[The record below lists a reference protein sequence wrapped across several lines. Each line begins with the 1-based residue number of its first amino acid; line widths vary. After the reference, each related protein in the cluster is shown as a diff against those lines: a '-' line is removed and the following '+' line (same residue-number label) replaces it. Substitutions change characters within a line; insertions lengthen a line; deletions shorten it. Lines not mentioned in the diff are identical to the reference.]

1 MLVNEEA
8 IYDNKNTEPVYI
20 ILMHSGTLLSNIIK
34 NVQGDEFSHSLI
46 SFNSKLDPMYSFG
59 NKKDSAIGLNGDPGF
74 VVQNTKDPFYKS
86 KKSYYE
92 VYVMFVSKNDKQKM
106 IQRMKWFKE
115 KDRYLGYDIIGLL
128 KYKLGISS
136 DSNLKKYFC
145 SRFVAEI
152 IGQSGRIDR
161 DASLYSPQDFKDD
174 FSFIS
179 LVNKG
184 DDLYKY
190 DYKLTEENLK
200 KVKKGDYSYEKG
212 TRFGHYLES
221 TLNEDYK
228 RIKGVEFDAE
238 KNLPDD
244 IKNNIKSG
252 NTKIPPTT
260 FKKYSTTSP
269 GKDIVDSEM
278 QTRIENFD
286 KEMHKLILESED
298 VVKEYNKW
306 VDFRVENIIN
316 TVKSGN
322 NSNRDLNGTIENTI
336 CDICISLHEECNMSY
351 QDLQKYIK
359 NTYFYQTENPNNI
372 KLLCKLRI
380 KYCEK
385 MISTLSKMIK
395 NNGTALGI
403 TKRYV
408 NYYIE
413 DLNSGNSEYIK
424 STMWEIKRNIINH
437 IDVFQVDPPNIDLKK
452 IGLGK
457 IFVSDNTKDLVSEY
471 QKTLIK
477 KMEDDD
483 TAPNNRFSAIDQALQ
498 KATKYDAII
507 LAHGGVQKVIEKD
520 KDGNKT
526 KEYERWSNQGI
537 RIDGKYYYNM
547 NDAVKALVDNGYKK
561 ILIFSCNPG
570 HFRIPQEIIKGK
582 GIIINYSDNSNFVEG
597 TDYEFNDEI
606 DTIISESEYYIKELE
621 YMDGCI
627 SDIEPLSESFL
638 DKLKEYVSKA
648 VKFIISLFKRL
659 WSYIIR
665 MFNYVKSLFKGE
677 KGSGGKLKEP
687 VSVNFILTEMATTKK
702 YNINTVDQL
711 ETASIH
717 AIQSL
722 QKEIAN
728 MQKVQIDATKKLESY
743 TDKLS
748 VSPNNE
754 SSLLELS
761 FMNKPGKYVNDDYDR
776 EKGIE
781 LDFKKNAG
789 KDKELKYITYYSFA
803 GEDKWSTTSIGKDIV
818 DSQMQQRLE
827 TFDQAMAKQILE
839 AEDIVKAYN
848 DWIEGQ
854 LDYIQSGVEKVKYTN
869 KRTKQKYFQTEPVMD
884 DPSGAIF
891 AARYVQSLAN
901 DLGVSKDKVR
911 EFIKGTFFYTTDDPE
926 EIRKLLEA
934 RLLYSQQTVQ
944 ILTEVVDKNAEI
956 LGLTDKTAKSL
967 IKKMNNDKTMNK
979 GIAEIKKAIIK
990 NRSKFLT
997 NDGECIDLTSIGGGK
1012 IFFTG
1017 PAYKTLLTPY
1027 LRELERTDPDID
1039 DAYSALDMYFQKAMV
1054 YDCIVFAHGADFN
1067 NLQYLITSKLN
1078 KWALDKMDPDRRQY
1092 YSDLDTSNKTMDKNN
1107 KSGLIKKRWMMEPIR
1122 SDKSDYFNDMNSFVK
1137 QLLKE
1142 GHRKI
1147 LIATCN
1153 PGNYALSPEVRDM
1166 AKRVKAK
1173 IIYSDYSTLIESY
1186 NYDDNDL
1193 RSIAESVGID
1203 YDVVLDGENELRKLS
1218 ESFDIDYD
1226 NLNEI
1231 VNINESDIIRNIKD
1245 YSKKIL
1251 ASIISIFKT
1260 GWNNIKNFIRF
1271 SGSKLSNSKEEIYT
1285 VKVGLI
1291 FPDERNIGVFT
1302 ISSPI
1307 ELRKWATKS
1316 CDSIE
1321 YELKTLQ
1328 STQLQSIKDI
1338 MNFKDY
1344 NNEST
1349 LLSESLNEFLMN
1361 GMTIDEALSVNEAKL
1376 DSKER
1381 KALSDDE
1388 FGLPEKRKFPLND
1401 KKHVL
1406 LAIKFFNRCDK
1417 KDQEELAK
1425 NIFKAMKKYDIPMDA
1440 IGKNNKLRNYM
1451 KESVNEGL
1459 FSKYK
1464 TINKEIEP
1472 SISRKDSI
1480 AKAYQI
1486 CDKILNQSKYG
1497 SIKRFVKKYNNKYEL
1512 NEYINTKSTDSIMLY
1527 EYDVPDSPE
1536 GAKYLF
1542 GPNFKHYD
1550 EVYDYVGEDLIS
1562 EFINDCDE
1570 EIGKISNINGVSS
1583 YNIYTIDGEI
1593 FNGDISL
1600 VYKPQFEK
1608 IKIDKKTGEVIK
1620 ESTIEEMYPGNPIV
1634 GLNTEKEMIVDNMMN
1649 NAFTSLEIDEDIIE
1663 KCLRATTE
1671 ALMNKMDNFYV
1682 PYIPY
1687 IQEYCNMDMN
1697 IGFYKDL
1704 NGIFV
1709 MNESTGLRSPSYK
1722 EVDDIDD
1729 RTILYITNGE
1739 LNDSKLND
1747 L

>member
-1 MLVNEEA
+1 MLINEEA

-20 ILMHSGTLLSNIIK
+20 ILMHSGTLLSSIIK

-59 NKKDSAIGLNGDPGF
+59 NKKDSTIGLNGDPGF

-115 KDRYLGYDIIGLL
+115 KDRYLGYDIIGLI

-212 TRFGHYLES
+212 TRFGHYLEEAFNDGEII
-221 TLNEDYK
+221 NEDD
-228 RIKGVEFDAE
+228 REKGVEFDLA
-238 KNLPDD
+238 K
-244 IKNNIKSG
+244 
-252 NTKIPPTT
+252 NTKGLKQKAAIGLSTHKIAKMQNSNRT
-260 FKKYSTTSP
+260 FSTTST
-269 GKDIVDSEM
+269 GKDIVDSKM
-278 QTRIENFD
+278 KSRIETFD
-286 KEMHKLILESED
+286 TKKAQLILESENI
-298 VVKEYNKW
+298 VKEYNKW
-306 VDFRVENIIN
+306 INAEIDEILKYDRETTQIGNTGEADICAKNIAYVMKTFNIPKEDIKKYIKGTFFFESDNPEEIKSLLTCRINYCNKIARLLSDMLRKNYQILGIDEYIVDSFLQTNKDNPAAIASEIRNLIVQNKNKFITNNGECVDLTSLGFGKIFFSKGDDFTNTFSRVANSSLTIVPAYKDRDNASQAIDSFLQKSTEFDAIIVCHGMSSN
-316 TVKSGN
+316 DKKYQKLLDKQDKALKKINKLGLEKAPYSTVIDRDKVKLSGN
-322 NSNRDLNGTIENTI
+322 NKERWMMQPIRSDKS
-336 CDICISLHEECNMSY
+336 D
-351 QDLQKYIK
+351 
-359 NTYFYQTENPNNI
+359 YFVDMNNF
-372 KLLCKLRI
+372 LR
-380 KYCEK
+380 
-385 MISTLSKMIK
+385 
-395 NNGTALGI
+395 
-403 TKRYV
+403 
-408 NYYIE
+408 
-413 DLNSGNSEYIK
+413 
-424 STMWEIKRNIINH
+424 
-437 IDVFQVDPPNIDLKK
+437 Q
-452 IGLGK
+452 
-457 IFVSDNTKDLVSEY
+457 
-471 QKTLIK
+471 LIK
-477 KMEDDD
+477 E
-483 TAPNNRFSAIDQALQ
+483 
-498 KATKYDAII
+498 
-507 LAHGGVQKVIEKD
+507 
-520 KDGNKT
+520 
-526 KEYERWSNQGI
+526 
-537 RIDGKYYYNM
+537 
-547 NDAVKALVDNGYKK
+547 GYKK
-561 ILIFSCNPG
+561 VLIASCNPG
-570 HFRIPQEIIKGK
+570 SHKVDKDITDTIQVL
-582 GIIINYSDNSNFVEG
+582 YSDYSNLIENAS
-597 TDYEFNDEI
+597 DYEYDLSDDYIVECLDGEDELRSLAESFDLDY
-606 DTIISESEYYIKELE
+606 DTINIDENT
-621 YMDGCI
+621 
-627 SDIEPLSESFL
+627 DILIPLSEGAFL
-638 DKLKEYVSKA
+638 DKVKEYAKKALEFVIGIFKKIWGLIKKFLLFIGKKLGIVKNKGNKEIPKIKTKIALFEDAQIQEYDITSPEQLEAIAKKSCDSISKELKKVQNIQVNA
-648 VKFIISLFKRL
+648 TKRL
-659 WSYIIR
+659 SE
-665 MFNYVKSLFKGE
+665 FTQ
-677 KGSGGKLKEP
+677 KLQD
-687 VSVNFILTEMATTKK
+687 TK
-702 YNINTVDQL
+702 
-711 ETASIH
+711 
-717 AIQSL
+717 
-722 QKEIAN
+722 
-728 MQKVQIDATKKLESY
+728 
-743 TDKLS
+743 
-748 VSPNNE
+748 PNNE

-761 FMNKPGKYVNDDYDR
+761 FMKKSSKYVNDDYNR
-776 EKGIE
+776 EKGLE
-781 LDFKKNAG
+781 FDFKKNAG
-789 KDKELKYITYYSFA
+789 KDKELNYLRFYTFG
-803 GEDKWSTTSIGKDIV
+803 GEDKWSTTSMGKDMI
-818 DSQMQQRLE
+818 DSTMQQRLE
-827 TFDQAMAKQILE
+827 TFDQEITKQILE
-839 AEDIVKAYN
+839 AEDIIKAYN
-848 DWIEGQ
+848 DWIEGE
-854 LDYIQSGVEKVKYTN
+854 LDKIQAGVEKVKYTN
-869 KRTKQKYFQTEPVMD
+869 KKTKQKYFQTEPIMD
-884 DPSGAIF
+884 DPNGAVF
-891 AARYVQSLAN
+891 AARYVQALAN
-901 DLGVSKDKVR
+901 DLGIDKSKVR
-911 EFIKGTFFYTTDDPE
+911 EFIKGVFFYTTDNPE

-934 RLLYSQQTVQ
+934 RLLYSRQTVQ

-979 GIAEIKKAIIK
+979 SVAEIKKAIIK

-997 NDGECIDLTSIGGGK
+997 NNGECIDLTSIGGGK

-1027 LRELERTDPDID
+1027 LRELEKSDPDID
-1039 DAYSALDMYFQKAMV
+1039 DAYSALDIYFQKAMV

-1067 NLQYLITSKLN
+1067 GLQYLITNKLN
-1078 KWALDKMDPDRRQY
+1078 KWALEKIDPEQRQY
-1092 YSDLDTSNKTMDKNN
+1092 YSDLDMGNKTMDKNN
-1107 KSGLIKKRWMMEPIR
+1107 QKGLFKKRWMMEPIR

-1153 PGNYALSPEVRDM
+1153 PGNYALSPEVREI
-1166 AKRVKAK
+1166 AKKVKAK

-1186 NYDDNDL
+1186 DYDDNDL

-1226 NLNEI
+1226 NLDEI

-1260 GWNNIKNFIRF
+1260 GWSNIKNFIRF

-1285 VKVGLI
+1285 VRLGLI
-1291 FPDERNIGVFT
+1291 FPDERNVGVFT

-1321 YELKTLQ
+1321 YELRSLQ
-1328 STQLQSIKDI
+1328 SNQLQSVKDI
-1338 MNFKDY
+1338 INFKDF

-1361 GMTIDEALSVNEAKL
+1361 GMTIDEALSMNEAKL

-1451 KESVNEGL
+1451 KESV
-1459 FSKYK
+1459 
-1464 TINKEIEP
+1464 
-1472 SISRKDSI
+1472 
-1480 AKAYQI
+1480 
-1486 CDKILNQSKYG
+1486 
-1497 SIKRFVKKYNNKYEL
+1497 
-1512 NEYINTKSTDSIMLY
+1512 
-1527 EYDVPDSPE
+1527 
-1536 GAKYLF
+1536 
-1542 GPNFKHYD
+1542 
-1550 EVYDYVGEDLIS
+1550 
-1562 EFINDCDE
+1562 
-1570 EIGKISNINGVSS
+1570 
-1583 YNIYTIDGEI
+1583 
-1593 FNGDISL
+1593 
-1600 VYKPQFEK
+1600 
-1608 IKIDKKTGEVIK
+1608 K
-1620 ESTIEEMYPGNPIV
+1620 ESTIGEMYPGNPIV

-1671 ALMNKMDNFYV
+1671 VLMNNMDNFYV

-1687 IQEYCNMDMN
+1687 IQEHSNMDMN

>member
-8 IYDNKNTEPVYI
+8 IYDSKNTEPVYI

-34 NVQGDEFSHSLI
+34 NVQGDEFTHSLI

-59 NKKDSAIGLNGDPGF
+59 NKKDSNIGLNGDPGF

-115 KDRYLGYDIIGLL
+115 KDRYLGYDMIGLL

-136 DSNLKKYFC
+136 DNNLKKYFC

-152 IGQSGRIDR
+152 IGQSGKIDR

-200 KVKKGDYSYEKG
+200 KVKNGDYSYEKG
-212 TRFGHYLES
+212 TRFGHYLEYS
-221 TLNEDYK
+221 SN
-228 RIKGVEFDAE
+228 
-238 KNLPDD
+238 NDD
-244 IKNNIKSG
+244 
-252 NTKIPPTT
+252 
-260 FKKYSTTSP
+260 
-269 GKDIVDSEM
+269 
-278 QTRIENFD
+278 
-286 KEMHKLILESED
+286 
-298 VVKEYNKW
+298 
-306 VDFRVENIIN
+306 
-316 TVKSGN
+316 
-322 NSNRDLNGTIENTI
+322 
-336 CDICISLHEECNMSY
+336 
-351 QDLQKYIK
+351 
-359 NTYFYQTENPNNI
+359 
-372 KLLCKLRI
+372 
-380 KYCEK
+380 
-385 MISTLSKMIK
+385 
-395 NNGTALGI
+395 
-403 TKRYV
+403 
-408 NYYIE
+408 
-413 DLNSGNSEYIK
+413 
-424 STMWEIKRNIINH
+424 
-437 IDVFQVDPPNIDLKK
+437 
-452 IGLGK
+452 
-457 IFVSDNTKDLVSEY
+457 
-471 QKTLIK
+471 
-477 KMEDDD
+477 
-483 TAPNNRFSAIDQALQ
+483 
-498 KATKYDAII
+498 
-507 LAHGGVQKVIEKD
+507 
-520 KDGNKT
+520 
-526 KEYERWSNQGI
+526 
-537 RIDGKYYYNM
+537 
-547 NDAVKALVDNGYKK
+547 
-561 ILIFSCNPG
+561 
-570 HFRIPQEIIKGK
+570 
-582 GIIINYSDNSNFVEG
+582 
-597 TDYEFNDEI
+597 
-606 DTIISESEYYIKELE
+606 
-621 YMDGCI
+621 
-627 SDIEPLSESFL
+627 
-638 DKLKEYVSKA
+638 
-648 VKFIISLFKRL
+648 
-659 WSYIIR
+659 
-665 MFNYVKSLFKGE
+665 
-677 KGSGGKLKEP
+677 
-687 VSVNFILTEMATTKK
+687 
-702 YNINTVDQL
+702 
-711 ETASIH
+711 
-717 AIQSL
+717 
-722 QKEIAN
+722 
-728 MQKVQIDATKKLESY
+728 
-743 TDKLS
+743 
-748 VSPNNE
+748 
-754 SSLLELS
+754 SLLELS
-761 FMNKPGKYVNDDYDR
+761 FTKKPSKYVNDDYDR

-789 KDKELKYITYYSFA
+789 KDKELKYIAYYSFD
-803 GEDKWSTTSIGKDIV
+803 GEDKWSTTSMGKDIV

-901 DLGVSKDKVR
+901 DLGVDKWKVR

-979 GIAEIKKAIIK
+979 GVAEIKKAIIK

-1017 PAYKTLLTPY
+1017 PAYKTVLTPY
-1027 LRELERTDPDID
+1027 LRELEKTDPDID

-1153 PGNYALSPEVRDM
+1153 PGNYALSPEVRDI

-1186 NYDDNDL
+1186 NDDDDL

-1251 ASIISIFKT
+1251 ASIISVFKT

-1307 ELRKWATKS
+1307 ELRKWAIKS

-1328 STQLQSIKDI
+1328 SIQLQSIKDI

-1344 NNEST
+1344 NNESA

-1361 GMTIDEALSVNEAKL
+1361 GMTIDEALSMNEAKL

-1459 FSKYK
+1459 FSRDNDPHKK
-1464 TINKEIEP
+1464 IINKYDKGRPKALSNKIYNICKNEFCPLLEDTIENICTEP
-1472 SISRKDSI
+1472 SYIKFNHSKEDVELYYVSLECSTEDRNNISKFLKNI
-1480 AKAYQI
+1480 
-1486 CDKILNQSKYG
+1486 
-1497 SIKRFVKKYNNKYEL
+1497 SIKGTKSLLPKSIKDVCILEYNNSIYWISQKCEYE
-1512 NEYINTKSTDSIMLY
+1512 NNNTII
-1527 EYDVPDSPE
+1527 E
-1536 GAKYLF
+1536 F
-1542 GPNFKHYD
+1542 GPLYTKVEAELSGISVKD
-1550 EVYDYVGEDLIS
+1550 ISKVYSSGITFSVNTVTP
-1562 EFINDCDE
+1562 EFIQ
-1570 EIGKISNINGVSS
+1570 IISDFGYYYPDRIMDILKSAGYTTSS
-1583 YNIYTIDGEI
+1583 KGLLKSVYV
-1593 FNGDISL
+1593 FNKS
-1600 VYKPQFEK
+1600 V
-1608 IKIDKKTGEVIK
+1608 K
-1620 ESTIEEMYPGNPIV
+1620 ESAIEEMYPGNPIV

-1671 ALMNKMDNFYV
+1671 ALMNNMDNFYV

-1687 IQEYCNMDMN
+1687 IQEYCNMDMS

-1704 NGIFV
+1704 NGVFV

>member
-8 IYDNKNTEPVYI
+8 IYDSKNTEPVYI
-20 ILMHSGTLLSNIIK
+20 ILIHSGTLLSNIIK

-59 NKKDSAIGLNGDPGF
+59 NKKVPTIGLNGDPGF
-74 VVQNTKDPFYKS
+74 VIQNTKDPFYKN

-92 VYVMFVSKNDKQKM
+92 VYVMFVSKSDKQKM

-115 KDRYLGYDIIGLL
+115 KDRYLGYDMIGLI

-136 DSNLKKYFC
+136 DNNLKKYFC

-152 IGQSGRIDR
+152 IGQSGKIDR

-212 TRFGHYLES
+212 TRFGHYLECS
-221 TLNEDYK
+221 SN
-228 RIKGVEFDAE
+228 
-238 KNLPDD
+238 NDD
-244 IKNNIKSG
+244 
-252 NTKIPPTT
+252 
-260 FKKYSTTSP
+260 
-269 GKDIVDSEM
+269 
-278 QTRIENFD
+278 
-286 KEMHKLILESED
+286 
-298 VVKEYNKW
+298 
-306 VDFRVENIIN
+306 
-316 TVKSGN
+316 
-322 NSNRDLNGTIENTI
+322 
-336 CDICISLHEECNMSY
+336 
-351 QDLQKYIK
+351 
-359 NTYFYQTENPNNI
+359 
-372 KLLCKLRI
+372 
-380 KYCEK
+380 
-385 MISTLSKMIK
+385 
-395 NNGTALGI
+395 
-403 TKRYV
+403 
-408 NYYIE
+408 
-413 DLNSGNSEYIK
+413 
-424 STMWEIKRNIINH
+424 
-437 IDVFQVDPPNIDLKK
+437 
-452 IGLGK
+452 
-457 IFVSDNTKDLVSEY
+457 
-471 QKTLIK
+471 
-477 KMEDDD
+477 
-483 TAPNNRFSAIDQALQ
+483 
-498 KATKYDAII
+498 
-507 LAHGGVQKVIEKD
+507 
-520 KDGNKT
+520 
-526 KEYERWSNQGI
+526 
-537 RIDGKYYYNM
+537 
-547 NDAVKALVDNGYKK
+547 
-561 ILIFSCNPG
+561 
-570 HFRIPQEIIKGK
+570 
-582 GIIINYSDNSNFVEG
+582 
-597 TDYEFNDEI
+597 
-606 DTIISESEYYIKELE
+606 
-621 YMDGCI
+621 
-627 SDIEPLSESFL
+627 
-638 DKLKEYVSKA
+638 
-648 VKFIISLFKRL
+648 
-659 WSYIIR
+659 
-665 MFNYVKSLFKGE
+665 
-677 KGSGGKLKEP
+677 
-687 VSVNFILTEMATTKK
+687 
-702 YNINTVDQL
+702 
-711 ETASIH
+711 
-717 AIQSL
+717 
-722 QKEIAN
+722 
-728 MQKVQIDATKKLESY
+728 
-743 TDKLS
+743 
-748 VSPNNE
+748 
-754 SSLLELS
+754 SLLELS
-761 FMNKPGKYVNDDYDR
+761 FTKKPSKYVNDDYDR

-789 KDKELKYITYYSFA
+789 KDKELKYIAYYSFD
-803 GEDKWSTTSIGKDIV
+803 GEDKWSTTSMGKDIV

-901 DLGVSKDKVR
+901 DLGVDKWKVR

-979 GIAEIKKAIIK
+979 GVAEIKKAIIK

-1017 PAYKTLLTPY
+1017 PAYKTVLTPY
-1027 LRELERTDPDID
+1027 LRELEKTDPDID

-1153 PGNYALSPEVRDM
+1153 PGNYALSPEVRDI

-1186 NYDDNDL
+1186 NYEDDDL

-1251 ASIISIFKT
+1251 ASIISVFKT

-1307 ELRKWATKS
+1307 ELRKWAIKS

-1328 STQLQSIKDI
+1328 SIQLQSIKDI

-1344 NNEST
+1344 NNESA
-1349 LLSESLNEFLMN
+1349 LLSESLNEFLMS
-1361 GMTIDEALSVNEAKL
+1361 GMTIDEALSMNEAKL
-1376 DSKER
+1376 ASKER

-1451 KESVNEGL
+1451 KES
-1459 FSKYK
+1459 
-1464 TINKEIEP
+1464 
-1472 SISRKDSI
+1472 
-1480 AKAYQI
+1480 
-1486 CDKILNQSKYG
+1486 
-1497 SIKRFVKKYNNKYEL
+1497 
-1512 NEYINTKSTDSIMLY
+1512 
-1527 EYDVPDSPE
+1527 
-1536 GAKYLF
+1536 
-1542 GPNFKHYD
+1542 
-1550 EVYDYVGEDLIS
+1550 
-1562 EFINDCDE
+1562 
-1570 EIGKISNINGVSS
+1570 
-1583 YNIYTIDGEI
+1583 
-1593 FNGDISL
+1593 
-1600 VYKPQFEK
+1600 
-1608 IKIDKKTGEVIK
+1608 IK
-1620 ESTIEEMYPGNPIV
+1620 ESAIEEMYPGNPIV

-1671 ALMNKMDNFYV
+1671 SLMNNMDNFYV

-1687 IQEYCNMDMN
+1687 IQEHSNMDMN

>member
-1 MLVNEEA
+1 MLINEEA

-115 KDRYLGYDIIGLL
+115 KDRYLGYDIIGLI

-145 SRFVAEI
+145 SRFIAEI

-212 TRFGHYLES
+212 TRFGHYLE
-221 TLNEDYK
+221 
-228 RIKGVEFDAE
+228 
-238 KNLPDD
+238 NL
-244 IKNNIKSG
+244 S
-252 NTKIPPTT
+252 
-260 FKKYSTTSP
+260 
-269 GKDIVDSEM
+269 
-278 QTRIENFD
+278 
-286 KEMHKLILESED
+286 
-298 VVKEYNKW
+298 
-306 VDFRVENIIN
+306 
-316 TVKSGN
+316 
-322 NSNRDLNGTIENTI
+322 
-336 CDICISLHEECNMSY
+336 
-351 QDLQKYIK
+351 
-359 NTYFYQTENPNNI
+359 
-372 KLLCKLRI
+372 
-380 KYCEK
+380 
-385 MISTLSKMIK
+385 
-395 NNGTALGI
+395 
-403 TKRYV
+403 
-408 NYYIE
+408 
-413 DLNSGNSEYIK
+413 
-424 STMWEIKRNIINH
+424 
-437 IDVFQVDPPNIDLKK
+437 
-452 IGLGK
+452 
-457 IFVSDNTKDLVSEY
+457 
-471 QKTLIK
+471 
-477 KMEDDD
+477 
-483 TAPNNRFSAIDQALQ
+483 
-498 KATKYDAII
+498 
-507 LAHGGVQKVIEKD
+507 
-520 KDGNKT
+520 
-526 KEYERWSNQGI
+526 
-537 RIDGKYYYNM
+537 
-547 NDAVKALVDNGYKK
+547 
-561 ILIFSCNPG
+561 
-570 HFRIPQEIIKGK
+570 
-582 GIIINYSDNSNFVEG
+582 
-597 TDYEFNDEI
+597 
-606 DTIISESEYYIKELE
+606 
-621 YMDGCI
+621 
-627 SDIEPLSESFL
+627 
-638 DKLKEYVSKA
+638 
-648 VKFIISLFKRL
+648 
-659 WSYIIR
+659 
-665 MFNYVKSLFKGE
+665 
-677 KGSGGKLKEP
+677 
-687 VSVNFILTEMATTKK
+687 
-702 YNINTVDQL
+702 
-711 ETASIH
+711 
-717 AIQSL
+717 
-722 QKEIAN
+722 
-728 MQKVQIDATKKLESY
+728 
-743 TDKLS
+743 
-748 VSPNNE
+748 NNE

-761 FMNKPGKYVNDDYDR
+761 FMKKPSKYVNDDYNR
-776 EKGIE
+776 EKGLE

-789 KDKELKYITYYSFA
+789 KDKELNYLSFYTFG
-803 GEDKWSTTSIGKDIV
+803 GEDKWSTTSMGKDMV
-818 DSQMQQRLE
+818 DSTMQQRLE

-848 DWIEGQ
+848 DWIEGE
-854 LDYIQSGVEKVKYTN
+854 LDNIQAGVEKVKYTN
-869 KRTKQKYFQTEPVMD
+869 KKTKQKYFQTEPIMD
-884 DPSGAIF
+884 DPNGAVF
-891 AARYVQSLAN
+891 AARYVQALAN
-901 DLGVSKDKVR
+901 DLGIDKSKVR
-911 EFIKGTFFYTTDDPE
+911 EFIKGVFFYTTDDPE

-979 GIAEIKKAIIK
+979 SVADIKKAIIK

-997 NDGECIDLTSIGGGK
+997 NNGECIDLTSIGGGK

-1027 LRELERTDPDID
+1027 LRELEKTDPDID

-1054 YDCIVFAHGADFN
+1054 YDCIVFAHGVDFN

-1078 KWALDKMDPDRRQY
+1078 KWALDKMEPEQRQY
-1092 YSDLDTSNKTMDKNN
+1092 YSDLDTSSRTMDRNN

-1153 PGNYALSPEVRDM
+1153 PGNYALSPEVREI
-1166 AKRVKAK
+1166 AKKVKAK

-1186 NYDDNDL
+1186 DYDDNDL
-1193 RSIAESVGID
+1193 RSIAESVSID
-1203 YDVVLDGENELRKLS
+1203 YDIIMDGEKELRELS
-1218 ESFDIDYD
+1218 ESIGVDYD
-1226 NLNEI
+1226 SLGNNI
-1231 VNINESDIIRNIKD
+1231 IDINESDIIRNIKD
-1245 YSKKIL
+1245 YGKQITVSL
-1251 ASIISIFKT
+1251 ISIFKA
-1260 GWNNIKNFIRF
+1260 GWNNYKKFVKYIASFLTKNR
-1271 SGSKLSNSKEEIYT
+1271 GKEVYFM
-1285 VKVGLI
+1285 KFGLI
-1291 FPDERNIGVFT
+1291 YPDERLVKIFT
-1302 ISSPI
+1302 INNTV
-1307 ELRKWATKS
+1307 ELRRIGS
-1316 CDSIE
+1316 ENCNSIE

-1328 STQLQSIKDI
+1328 SNQLQSVKDI
-1338 MNFKDY
+1338 LNFKDFK
-1344 NNEST
+1344 NEST

-1361 GMTIDEALSVNEAKL
+1361 GMTIDEALSMNEAKL
-1376 DSKER
+1376 ASKER

-1406 LAIKFFNRCDK
+1406 LAIKFFNRWDK

-1451 KESVNEGL
+1451 KESV
-1459 FSKYK
+1459 
-1464 TINKEIEP
+1464 
-1472 SISRKDSI
+1472 
-1480 AKAYQI
+1480 
-1486 CDKILNQSKYG
+1486 
-1497 SIKRFVKKYNNKYEL
+1497 
-1512 NEYINTKSTDSIMLY
+1512 
-1527 EYDVPDSPE
+1527 
-1536 GAKYLF
+1536 
-1542 GPNFKHYD
+1542 
-1550 EVYDYVGEDLIS
+1550 
-1562 EFINDCDE
+1562 
-1570 EIGKISNINGVSS
+1570 
-1583 YNIYTIDGEI
+1583 
-1593 FNGDISL
+1593 
-1600 VYKPQFEK
+1600 
-1608 IKIDKKTGEVIK
+1608 K

-1671 ALMNKMDNFYV
+1671 ALMNNMDNFYV

-1697 IGFYKDL
+1697 IGFYKDF

>member
-1 MLVNEEA
+1 MLLNEEA

-20 ILMHSGTLLSNIIK
+20 ILIHSGTLLSSIIK

-59 NKKDSAIGLNGDPGF
+59 NKKDSTIGLNGDPGF

-115 KDRYLGYDIIGLL
+115 KDRYLEYDIIGLI

-145 SRFVAEI
+145 SRFVTEI

-212 TRFGHYLES
+212 TRFGHYLEEA
-221 TLNEDYK
+221 LNEDDVFNERYGDK
-228 RIKGVEFDAE
+228 NVRRGKEYDLQKHTNFDQGMAINYGVTRPS
-238 KNLPDD
+238 L
-244 IKNNIKSG
+244 G
-252 NTKIPPTT
+252 NQTKI
-260 FKKYSTTSP
+260 STTST
-269 GKDIVDSEM
+269 GVDANDSKLQSRVETIDRERM
-278 QTRIENFD
+278 QAIIE
-286 KEMHKLILESED
+286 S
-298 VVKEYNKW
+298 
-306 VDFRVENIIN
+306 ENIIEAYN
-316 TVKSGN
+316 AWIDADLDKILADPDDYNVRVQGPSSMGQGN
-322 NSNRDLNGTIENTI
+322 DKTLRRQAVDMMLDPSITSIMRMITGDMRAYG
-336 CDICISLHEECNMSY
+336 ISLQEIRNY
-351 QDLQKYIK
+351 LKG
-359 NTYFYQTENPNNI
+359 TFYYTSDNPNNI
-372 KLLCKLRI
+372 KTLLTLRI
-380 KYCEK
+380 KYNQKIINLMSQSLQNNYKILGYTKQEADQLLRQ
-385 MISTLSKMIK
+385 LSKGDNVSNATVAEIRERIIENRK
-395 NNGTALGI
+395 QFVTNNGECVDLSPLG
-403 TKRYV
+403 
-408 NYYIE
+408 
-413 DLNSGNSEYIK
+413 
-424 STMWEIKRNIINH
+424 
-437 IDVFQVDPPNIDLKK
+437 F
-452 IGLGK
+452 GK
-457 IFVSDNTKDLVSEY
+457 IFITKGMDFIGFRGNGRLLSGKDTDNEY
-471 QKTLIK
+471 
-477 KMEDDD
+477 
-483 TAPNNRFSAIDQALQ
+483 AAIDQFLQ
-498 KATKYDAII
+498 KAMIYDCVIACHGTSATTSQLKWTAQGLNIQKNGDTGEYNTFRNPQPSFDMRGKQSGDKKFYSTPRWMMQPIRSDKTSKYFTD
-507 LAHGGVQKVIEKD
+507 
-520 KDGNKT
+520 
-526 KEYERWSNQGI
+526 
-537 RIDGKYYYNM
+537 M
-547 NDAVKALVDNGYKK
+547 NDFVVHLLKSGYKK
-561 ILIFSCNPG
+561 ILIGSCNPG
-570 HFRIPQEIIKGK
+570 SYKLDLTTMGVIEKYNATV
-582 GIIINYSDNSNFVEG
+582 NYSNFSNLLEGGDGNSDDDLFEYDLTNESLVEVLSYENELRLLSESYG
-597 TDYEFNDEI
+597 IDY
-606 DTIISESEYYIKELE
+606 DTINIDENT
-621 YMDGCI
+621 
-627 SDIEPLSESFL
+627 DILIPLSEGAFL
-638 DKLKEYVSKA
+638 EKVKEYAKKA
-648 VKFIISLFKRL
+648 VEFIIGLFKRI
-659 WSYIIR
+659 WGMIKR
-665 MFNYVKSLFKGE
+665 
-677 KGSGGKLKEP
+677 
-687 VSVNFILTEMATTKK
+687 FILFIGKKLGIVKTSNTTKTK
-702 YNINTVDQL
+702 EKIKFKLALFEDAKLAEYEINDINQL
-711 ETASIH
+711 EAIAKKSSDSISKELRKRQD
-717 AIQSL
+717 IQVKAAKQLSDFV
-722 QKEIAN
+722 QK
-728 MQKVQIDATKKLESY
+728 MQDTK
-743 TDKLS
+743 
-748 VSPNNE
+748 PNNE

-761 FMNKPGKYVNDDYDR
+761 FMKKPSKYVNDDYNR
-776 EKGIE
+776 EKGLE
-781 LDFKKNAG
+781 FDFKKNAG
-789 KDKELKYITYYSFA
+789 KDKELNYLSFYTFG
-803 GEDKWSTTSIGKDIV
+803 GEDKWSTTSMGKDMA
-818 DSQMQQRLE
+818 DSTMQQRLE
-827 TFDQAMAKQILE
+827 TFDQAMVKQILE

-848 DWIEGQ
+848 DWIEGE
-854 LDYIQSGVEKVKYTN
+854 LDKIQAGVEKVKYTN
-869 KRTKQKYFQTEPVMD
+869 KKTKQKYFQTEPIMD
-884 DPSGAIF
+884 DPNGAVF
-891 AARYVQSLAN
+891 AARYVQALAN
-901 DLGVSKDKVR
+901 DLGIDKSKVR
-911 EFIKGTFFYTTDDPE
+911 EFIKGVFFYTTDDPE

-944 ILTEVVDKNAEI
+944 ILTEVVDKNTEI

-979 GIAEIKKAIIK
+979 SVAEIKKAIIK

-997 NDGECIDLTSIGGGK
+997 NNGECIDLTSIGGGK

-1027 LRELERTDPDID
+1027 LRELEKTDPDID

-1067 NLQYLITSKLN
+1067 GLQYLITSKLN
-1078 KWALDKMDPDRRQY
+1078 KWALDKMEPEQRQY
-1092 YSDLDTSNKTMDKNN
+1092 YSDLDTSSRTMDKNN
-1107 KSGLIKKRWMMEPIR
+1107 QKGLFKKRWMMEPIR

-1153 PGNYALSPEVRDM
+1153 PGNYALSPEVRDI
-1166 AKRVKAK
+1166 AKRVKAN

-1186 NYDDNDL
+1186 NYDDDDL

-1251 ASIISIFKT
+1251 ASIISVFKT

-1307 ELRKWATKS
+1307 E
-1316 CDSIE
+1316 

-1328 STQLQSIKDI
+1328 SVQLQSIKDI

-1349 LLSESLNEFLMN
+1349 LLSESLNELLMN
-1361 GMTIDEALSVNEAKL
+1361 GMTIDEALSMNEAKL
-1376 DSKER
+1376 ASNER

-1451 KESVNEGL
+1451 KESV
-1459 FSKYK
+1459 
-1464 TINKEIEP
+1464 
-1472 SISRKDSI
+1472 
-1480 AKAYQI
+1480 
-1486 CDKILNQSKYG
+1486 
-1497 SIKRFVKKYNNKYEL
+1497 
-1512 NEYINTKSTDSIMLY
+1512 
-1527 EYDVPDSPE
+1527 
-1536 GAKYLF
+1536 
-1542 GPNFKHYD
+1542 
-1550 EVYDYVGEDLIS
+1550 
-1562 EFINDCDE
+1562 
-1570 EIGKISNINGVSS
+1570 
-1583 YNIYTIDGEI
+1583 
-1593 FNGDISL
+1593 
-1600 VYKPQFEK
+1600 
-1608 IKIDKKTGEVIK
+1608 K

-1671 ALMNKMDNFYV
+1671 ALINNMDNFYV

-1687 IQEYCNMDMN
+1687 IQEHSNMDMN